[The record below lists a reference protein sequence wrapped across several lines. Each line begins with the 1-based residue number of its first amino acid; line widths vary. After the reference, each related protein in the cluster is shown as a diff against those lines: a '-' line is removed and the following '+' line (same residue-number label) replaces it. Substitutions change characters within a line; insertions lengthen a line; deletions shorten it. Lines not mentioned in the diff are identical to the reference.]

1 LGIEKIHSFEISKN
15 LFDHPPDQKDPTP
28 LSTKRLLRGKPDI
41 GPKVIAPVPDKLTA
55 AFDNDDEYFLK

>member
-1 LGIEKIHSFEISKN
+1 LSIDLIDSLEISKN
-15 LFDHPPDQKDPTP
+15 LFDHPPDQKEFTP
-28 LSTKRLLRGKPDI
+28 QSTKRLLRGKPDI